1 VAYKLN
7 YWLPN
12 YFIEPKVGFNRKS
25 SKYCKRTEAYKSN
38 FCNMK
43 KIALSMW
50 FAASLAVAFA
60 QGITDP
66 RQHKVVMGFI
76 EAFKPLSKEKIAAR
90 TLFPLKREY
99 PLPPVLSKTDF
110 IKRFNEVFDE
120 ILLSKIAASNPS
132 TDWSAMGEKG
142 YMLGDGEVW
151 LDNEGKLIA
160 VNDQSAAEKQ
170 MRDALVEADKKGL
183 HASIRAFLNPVC
195 VLETAKFRVR
205 IDELAEGGYRYASW
219 RISAKTSDK
228 PELVLKNGVFEPDGS
243 GGNHRYVFQSG
254 DYRYVCSII
263 LLGEKDSPQA
273 FLTVY
278 KGEREILS
286 QPAVRL
292 R

>member
-1 VAYKLN
+1 
-7 YWLPN
+7 
-12 YFIEPKVGFNRKS
+12 
-25 SKYCKRTEAYKSN
+25 
-38 FCNMK
+38 MK
-43 KIALSMW
+43 KIGFSI
-50 FAASLAVAFA
+50 FFASLCLMAFT
-60 QGITDP
+60 QGITDAQQ
-66 RQHKVVMGFI
+66 RKIVLGFI
-76 EAFKPLSKEKIAAR
+76 EAFKPVSKEKIAAR
-90 TLFPLKREY
+90 TMFPLNRQY
-99 PLPPVLSKTDF
+99 PLPPITTKGDF
-110 IKRFNEVFDE
+110 LKRFNEVFDE

-183 HASIRAFLNPVC
+183 HESIRAFLNPVC

-205 IDELAEGGYRYASW
+205 IDEWTEGRYRYASW